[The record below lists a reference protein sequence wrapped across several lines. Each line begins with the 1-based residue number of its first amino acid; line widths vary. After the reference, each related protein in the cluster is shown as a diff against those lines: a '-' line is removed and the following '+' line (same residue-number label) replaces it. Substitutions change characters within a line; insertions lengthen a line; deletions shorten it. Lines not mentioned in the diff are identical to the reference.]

1 MSAALKIGKSMLLSE
16 LLKDLYELPPDLERN
31 LNGLELDS
39 RKIAKGNLFLAYKGG
54 SSDGRS
60 FIDAAISNGA
70 VAVLTEADAT
80 WNESHERT
88 SVPIIPIKHLPAM
101 LGRLAAR
108 FYGYPA
114 QHMRVIGV
122 TGTNGKTSYCQL
134 AAQAFTMLGYKCGV
148 IGTLGYGTANSALVQ
163 DDSGPATTPDP
174 VRIQEIFAELQ
185 IQECDS
191 VIMEVTSHGL
201 QQQRVNIDDFA
212 PYSPT

>member
-1 MSAALKIGKSMLLSE
+1 MSAALKFSKSMLLSE
-16 LLKDLYELPPDLERN
+16 LLKDLYELPPGFERN

-54 SSDGRS
+54 VSDGRS
-60 FIDAAISNGA
+60 YIHAAISNGA

-80 WNESHERT
+80 WNEPQELT

-134 AAQAFTMLGYKCGV
+134 AAQALTMLGYKCGV
-148 IGTLGYGTANSALVQ
+148 IGTL
-163 DDSGPATTPDP
+163 
-174 VRIQEIFAELQ
+174 
-185 IQECDS
+185 
-191 VIMEVTSHGL
+191 
-201 QQQRVNIDDFA
+201 
-212 PYSPT
+212 